1 MYVSVCVCVISLISK
16 TIAHFFPPRIIFL
29 MASGLMVGGINKS
42 ESLLLLPWGVD
53 TISCQ
58 EFQLSLAVFCV
69 FVFLIKHVCG
79 GKFLHKSNQRNLC
92 DGTFQQGVERGD
104 KTMAEVFSSS

>member
-1 MYVSVCVCVISLISK
+1 MCVCVISLISK
-16 TIAHFFPPRIIFL
+16 AIAHFFPPRIIFL

-58 EFQLSLAVFCV
+58 EFQLSLAVFFALFC
-69 FVFLIKHVCG
+69 FVF
-79 GKFLHKSNQRNLC
+79 N
-92 DGTFQQGVERGD
+92 
-104 KTMAEVFSSS
+104 

>member
-1 MYVSVCVCVISLISK
+1 MIHIYIYIYIYTYICKCMCVCVISLISK
-16 TIAHFFPPRIIFL
+16 AIAHFFPPRIIFL

-58 EFQLSLAVFCV
+58 EFQLSLAVF
-69 FVFLIKHVCG
+69 FVLFC
-79 GKFLHKSNQRNLC
+79 F
-92 DGTFQQGVERGD
+92 
-104 KTMAEVFSSS
+104 

>member
-1 MYVSVCVCVISLISK
+1 
-16 TIAHFFPPRIIFL
+16 

-53 TISCQ
+53 AIRCQ
-58 EFQLSLAVFCV
+58 EFQLSLPVF
-69 FVFLIKHVCG
+69 FFFLIKHVCG
-79 GKFLHKSNQRNLC
+79 GKSLHKSNQTNLC